1 VSRFPTAGHL
11 VSWAKFAP
19 IDNSS
24 AGKKKG
30 GSTGKGNPWI
40 GGTLGEIVIGASRTH
55 TFLAERYRRI
65 ARRRG
70 KKRAIVAT
78 GNTILTIA
86 YHLLSDPTARYT
98 DLGPGLLRQQ
108 GRTRTPRPQPHPPAR
123 APHRQEGRPERSRLT
138 KTTAPHHRN

>member
-1 VSRFPTAGHL
+1 MSRFPTPAHL
-11 VSWAKFAP
+11 VSWANFAP

-40 GGTLGEIVIGASRTH
+40 GGTRGEIVIGASRTH
-55 TFLAERYRRI
+55 TFIAERYRRL

-78 GNTILTIA
+78 GNTILTIV
-86 YHLLSDPTARYT
+86 YHLLSDPAARYT
-98 DLGPGLLRQQ
+98 DLGPAFYDSTLGRQ
-108 GRTRTPRPQPHPPAR
+108 RHTRNLN
-123 APHRQEGRPERSRLT
+123 RQLEYLT
-138 KTTAPHHRN
+138 SKKVALSQAA